1 MKVQLC
7 NHLGVFN
14 PGDEYEAGDEQ
25 CLSLIA
31 EGYAFKQGQI
41 SIETAEKPPVGEVAM
56 KPSAKPKGRPKG
68 SKTKRRKKQ

>member
-14 PGDEYEAGDEQ
+14 PGDEYEAGREQ
-25 CLSLIA
+25 CLALIA
-31 EGYAFKQGQI
+31 EGCAFTQEQL

-56 KPSAKPKGRPKG
+56 KQSAKPKGRPKG
-68 SKTKRRKKQ
+68 SKTKRRKKK